1 MVFCNITEFKGPDN
15 IYWLF
20 SSAAQSIAAF
30 IGFLATGLFFSFDR
44 LDRATEKDDTLEEI
58 NQEIKKEYFSR
69 AKGLFVITCFSIVFS
84 LGVVYTNGLDMGKYA
99 LYIWIVVGVLD
110 IFTILWALGFVIFI
124 IDPAKVRKT
133 GKKMVAEDQT
143 LAASTGSNV
152 ALFMTRF
159 VELEKVLRSLAKSQD
174 FGFRGRSAEHT
185 PLSFLIGG
193 LYRSEKITNPE
204 FGQLRELIKARNL
217 IVHGA
222 LDNIDRD
229 LVNKT
234 ETLTSELSKR
244 VKQ

>member
-69 AKGLFVITCFSIVFS
+69 ARALFSLACFSILFS
-84 LGVVYTNGLDMGKYA
+84 LAVVYTNGVDLGKYS
-99 LYIWIVVGVLD
+99 LYTWIFVGALD
-110 IFTILWALGFVIFI
+110 ILTILWALGFVIFI

-133 GKKMVAEDQT
+133 GRKLVAEDQT
-143 LAASTGSNV
+143 LATSSGST

-159 VELEKVLRSLAKSQD
+159 VELEKVLRNLAKSQD
-174 FGFRGRSAEHT
+174 YGFRGRGIDHT
-185 PLSFLIGG
+185 PLSFLLGI

-204 FGQLRELIKARNL
+204 FAQLRELIKARNL
-217 IVHGA
+217 IVQGA
-222 LDNIDRD
+222 LDNIDQK
-229 LVNKT
+229 LVNNT
-234 ETLTSELSKR
+234 ETLTRELSKR
-244 VKQ
+244 INS